1 MDLSD
6 VRTPEFLPRQTRYIV
21 GCDLGKRQ
29 DPSVITI
36 IQAQTGVIDR
46 GSPLERHTNVTTGL
60 KLQSPG
66 ERYRVVRVESQPLD
80 TPYDIILDRIKFV
93 ATHEKLRATN
103 QKPCDL
109 VIDQSGVGMPICD
122 WLEKAGLR
130 PVRVTITGGNDLNPA
145 GLNRWNVS
153 LHYLM
158 TQYDASINHPEFPLR
173 FSLHLAERAGIIDEH
188 RTFEH
193 SVGGSGAKYY
203 GAREGR
209 HDDRILATALA
220 NWWARR
226 PPNKQASWSTYGTPL
241 KPSPT
246 NTWGR

>member
-1 MDLSD
+1 
-6 VRTPEFLPRQTRYIV
+6 
-21 GCDLGKRQ
+21 
-29 DPSVITI
+29 VITI

-46 GSPLERHTNVTTGL
+46 GSPLERHTNVTTSL

-122 WLEKAGLR
+122 WLEKAKLR
-130 PVRVTITGGNDLNPA
+130 PIRVTITGGNDLNPA

-153 LHYLM
+153 SHYLM
-158 TQYDASINHPEFPLR
+158 TQYDAGINHPEFPLR
-173 FSLHLAERAGIIDEH
+173 FSKHLAERAGFH
-188 RTFEH
+188 RRAPHFRAQR
-193 SVGGSGAKYY
+193 G
-203 GAREGR
+203 REGR

-226 PPNKQASWSTYGTPL
+226 PPIKPAGWSTY
-241 KPSPT
+241 S
-246 NTWGR
+246 WG